1 MEDYSN
7 HLEENNSKNSSGHN
21 NNRSS
26 SFLYGSNSSH
36 PGMSR
41 GFHNLPLASNDV
53 GESNRFHNP
62 VVKMEAGSNNSAR
75 HKFRYNNYYQ
85 DNIDHQSSNEAVAAE
100 AIKAKIIAHPQY
112 SSLLQAYMDCQKV
125 GAPAEV
131 VARLGAIRHEFEVGQ
146 QQASASCGET
156 CKDPELD
163 QFMEAYYHML
173 VKYREEI
180 SRPLQEATDFMQRIE
195 TQLNMLTTAPRQI
208 LNSDEKCEGIGSS
221 EEDQDNSG
229 GETDLPEIDP
239 RAEDRELKNHLLR
252 KYSGYLSS
260 LKQELSKK
268 KKKGK
273 LPKDARQK
281 LLSWWDLHYKW
292 PYPSE
297 TEKVALAESTGLD
310 QKQINNWF
318 INQRKRH
325 WKPSEDMQFMVM
337 DGIHSQNAALYME
350 GHYVGE
356 GPYRL
361 GP

>member
-125 GAPAEV
+125 YILCV
-131 VARLGAIRHEFEVGQ
+131 CVCVY
-146 QQASASCGET
+146 ASIIQS
-156 CKDPELD
+156 
-163 QFMEAYYHML
+163 
-173 VKYREEI
+173 
-180 SRPLQEATDFMQRIE
+180 
-195 TQLNMLTTAPRQI
+195 LNP
-208 LNSDEKCEGIGSS
+208 NSDIV
-221 EEDQDNSG
+221 
-229 GETDLPEIDP
+229 
-239 RAEDRELKNHLLR
+239 
-252 KYSGYLSS
+252 LSYNCI
-260 LKQELSKK
+260 EF
-268 KKKGK
+268 
-273 LPKDARQK
+273 
-281 LLSWWDLHYKW
+281 
-292 PYPSE
+292 
-297 TEKVALAESTGLD
+297 STCD
-310 QKQINNWF
+310 F
-318 INQRKRH
+318 
-325 WKPSEDMQFMVM
+325 
-337 DGIHSQNAALYME
+337 
-350 GHYVGE
+350 
-356 GPYRL
+356 
-361 GP
+361 